1 MHLTEDDLVLHY
13 YGELDAAASARTG
26 EHLRECADCHAS
38 FTTLQRVLAAVESAP
53 PVDVREGFERTV
65 WARLQPEL
73 ERPQRGW
80 FSWLVL
86 SPARLAWI
94 GAVVVLVA
102 AAYFAGRLSQRP
114 SETVVAENHSKT
126 TTGPTVGN
134 SPSPGST
141 GFREQI
147 LLSDL
152 GSHLDRSQMMLID
165 LVSADSTD
173 LGDFASERTRAEEL
187 AADNRLYRQAALA
200 NGNTSLAAV
209 LDDLEQVLVDVAAT
223 PDKVSAEDL
232 NEVRRRIENK
242 GLLLK
247 VRVMS
252 TEVQRRQKAQIRSR
266 AGQSS

>member
-1 MHLTEDDLVLHY
+1 MHLTEDELVLHY
-13 YGELDAAASARTG
+13 YGELDSSESTRAG
-26 EHLRECADCHAS
+26 NHLRECGACHAS
-38 FTTLQRVLAAVESAP
+38 FTTLQRVLATVESAP
-53 PVDVREGFERTV
+53 PVDLGEGFERKV
-65 WARLQPEL
+65 WARLQPAL
-73 ERPQRGW
+73 ERPQTGW

-86 SPARLAWI
+86 SPARLAWVAGI
-94 GAVVVLVA
+94 VVLVA
-102 AAYFAGRLSQRP
+102 ASFFAGRLSQRP
-114 SETVVAENHSKT
+114 SEPVVAVHDAAGGNT
-126 TTGPTVGN
+126 TA
-134 SPSPGST
+134 PSTS
-141 GFREQI
+141 FREEI

-165 LVSADSTD
+165 LVSADSAG
-173 LGDFASERTRAEEL
+173 LVDFASERTRAEEL
-187 AADNRLYRQAALA
+187 VADNRLYRQAALA

-232 NEVRRRIENK
+232 NDVRRRIENK

-247 VRVMS
+247 MRVMS